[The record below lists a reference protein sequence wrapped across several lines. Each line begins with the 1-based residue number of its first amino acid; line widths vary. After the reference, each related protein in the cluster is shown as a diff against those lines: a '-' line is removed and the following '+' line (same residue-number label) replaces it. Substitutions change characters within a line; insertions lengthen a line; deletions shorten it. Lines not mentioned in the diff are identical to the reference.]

1 METIYKKEIFDLA
14 RRKSDQI
21 FYNSSEKHAA
31 IVHQAIAA
39 NAQKYICIYSSCLC
53 TEISNNDE
61 YCKYMDEFL
70 SKDKERFVHIILTDY
85 SCDLTRMPIAKV
97 LRKYPKQV
105 VIKEFGGSVVHNEKE
120 IHFTIADDC
129 MFRLETDIE
138 KHLAYGNFNAP
149 VNVETL
155 KGLFDRIFQSTI
167 TKTCSLC

>member
-14 RRKSDQI
+14 KSKTDQI

-61 YCKYMDEFL
+61 YCKYIDEFL
-70 SKDKERFVHIILTDY
+70 SADKERFLHVVLTDY
-85 SCDLTRMPIAKV
+85 SCNLAQMPIARV
-97 LRKYPKQV
+97 LRKYPRQV
-105 VIKEFGGSVVHNEKE
+105 VIKKFGGSVVYNKKE
-120 IHFTIADDC
+120 IHFTIADDR

-149 VNVETL
+149 ENVATL
-155 KGLFDRIFQSTI
+155 KGLFDRIYQSPI
-167 TKTCSLC
+167 TNTCSLC